1 MEARSQPVLAEHM
14 EFISIPISIVSLI
27 ISTITFWIVF
37 LRRGRLKMTKPT
49 VVFFG
54 FDHAPKTT
62 AKVFIRT
69 LLYCTAARGAAIEG
83 MYVKIK
89 GGGSEAVFSFWG
101 YGETE
106 KLTVGSG
113 LHISQSGFSANHHFV
128 SSVHN
133 DDFEFKS
140 GEYQI
145 EIFAREVGRRKPTR
159 LGSVKVDLS
168 DQLSAVL
175 SCHEGVLFE
184 KTMEGNFV
192 GHGRDGA
199 VGED

>member
-1 MEARSQPVLAEHM
+1 M

-27 ISTITFWIVF
+27 ISAITFWIVF
-37 LRRGRLKMTKPT
+37 LRRGRLKMTEPT

-54 FDHAPKTT
+54 FDHAPRTT

-69 LLYCTAARGAAIEG
+69 LLYSTAARGAVIEG

-89 GGGSEAVFSFWG
+89 GGGSENVFSFWG
-101 YGETE
+101 YGEAE

-133 DDFEFKS
+133 GVFEFRS

-145 EIFAREVGRRKPTR
+145 DILAREVGRRKPTR
-159 LGSVKVDLS
+159 MGSVTL
-168 DQLSAVL
+168 QLSNGLSEVL
-175 SCHEGVLFE
+175 SRHEGVLFE
-184 KTMEGNFV
+184 RSLEGDYI
-192 GHGRDGA
+192 GHGRDGR
-199 VGED
+199 VVENPH